1 MVYPIN
7 YEAGESL
14 ALISFIQKT
23 AQHAVT
29 HLGPKSKTVCP
40 AHSGIYV
47 PCSISPSLDGKSV
60 LVTGNASKLEVPR
73 TLVTPVKGVCSIFVV
88 NFSAKPVLLTN
99 GAHFCTAEEVH
110 VLPDLDQDTCVL

>member
-23 AQHAVT
+23 AKHAVT

-40 AHSGIYV
+40 AHLGIYV
-47 PCSISPSLDGKSV
+47 PCSISPSLDGKFV
-60 LVTGNASKLEVPR
+60 LVTGNALKLEVPR
-73 TLVTPVKGVCSIFVV
+73 TLVTPVKGVCSILVV
-88 NFSAKPVLLTN
+88 NFSAKPVLLKN

-110 VLPDLDQDTCVL
+110 VLPDLD